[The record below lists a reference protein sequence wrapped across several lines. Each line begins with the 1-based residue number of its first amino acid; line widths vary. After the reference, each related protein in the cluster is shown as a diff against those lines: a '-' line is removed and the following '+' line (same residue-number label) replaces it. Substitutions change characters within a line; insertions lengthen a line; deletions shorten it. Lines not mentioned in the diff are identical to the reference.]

1 LVLRRFFRRRSP
13 EKTVAPPPAVVSGDQ
28 TLAERDERTEG
39 EGEKENKRE

>member
-13 EKTVAPPPAVVSGDQ
+13 EKTVAPPPAAVSGDQ

-39 EGEKENKRE
+39 EKENKRE